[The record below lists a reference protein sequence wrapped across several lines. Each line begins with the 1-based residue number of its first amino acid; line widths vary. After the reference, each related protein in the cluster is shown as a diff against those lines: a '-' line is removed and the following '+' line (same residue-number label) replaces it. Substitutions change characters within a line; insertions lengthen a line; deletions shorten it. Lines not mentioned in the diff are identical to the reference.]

1 MPYNEIAVKTKLSL
15 LLLLLALV
23 SQASAESIDYFE
35 AAQAS
40 IQHDD
45 PEQATRAL
53 THCVINEQMAPID
66 IIERLKQYP
75 GIEKHQKT
83 LELMAL
89 AQQLTKDKNTY
100 TPDQRMLIQ
109 NLLTALH
116 LGGQPF
122 NWATVETQLSKI
134 KELPINF
141 HPQVKTYN
149 PQPDIPQD
157 IQPKRI
163 STPSTV
169 NPTLIIAIGLAI
181 VIIPCWQLIK
191 RNRARKK
198 TPVVPR
204 SVPNKRNKN

>member
-1 MPYNEIAVKTKLSL
+1 VKTKLHL
-15 LLLLLALV
+15 LILLFALV
-23 SQASAESIDYFE
+23 SQASAEPIDYFE
-35 AAQAS
+35 AAQIS

-45 PEQATRAL
+45 PEQATRDL
-53 THCVINEQMAPID
+53 THCVIIEQMAPID
-66 IIERLKQYP
+66 LIERLKQYP
-75 GIEKHQKT
+75 GIDKHKKT

-109 NLLTALH
+109 NLLTALQ

-122 NWATVETQLSKI
+122 TWSTAETQLSKI
-134 KELPINF
+134 KELPVDF
-141 HPQVKTYN
+141 HPQLTTYKLQPDT
-149 PQPDIPQD
+149 PQPDVPQAL
-157 IQPKRI
+157 QPKPV
-163 STPSTV
+163 STPSNS

-198 TPVVPR
+198 TPVVHR
-204 SVPNKRNKN
+204 SVPNKRHKN